1 MFVAKQDR
9 GGTISNEATIAIDDI
24 SFLPGSCDGGEFK
37 YAVIWMF
44 HIQEWQLVTSN
55 DSRNKLFLDIC
66 SQCLH

>member
-37 YAVIWMF
+37 YAVI
-44 HIQEWQLVTSN
+44 
-55 DSRNKLFLDIC
+55 
-66 SQCLH
+66 